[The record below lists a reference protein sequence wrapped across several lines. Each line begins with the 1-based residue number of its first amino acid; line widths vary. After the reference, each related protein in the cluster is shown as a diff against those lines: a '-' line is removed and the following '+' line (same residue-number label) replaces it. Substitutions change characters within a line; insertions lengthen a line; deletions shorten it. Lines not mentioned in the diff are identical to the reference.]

1 MRESRKSL
9 QAILDYTT
17 AVIYVKDREG
27 RFTLVNRRFEELF
40 GLPKEEVLGRT
51 DHELFP
57 PKDADEYRRNDLEVL
72 RSGSSLEAEERV
84 SSDDGVHT
92 YFSVKF
98 PLEGRDGSPYAVCG
112 ISTDITARK
121 RAEEALRQSEGL
133 YRSVVEQAA
142 EGIFLLDAD
151 TLRVIEANAAL
162 GATLGYE
169 PGEMRG
175 LSFYDTSAHDRESV
189 DRNVERVLAEGRLS
203 IGARQYRR
211 RDGGLVDVEISINM
225 VPCEGRRVMCVV
237 AHDMTERR
245 RAERALREIREAE
258 RSRMARELHD
268 SILQDSRRAL
278 DLGGALEVES
288 GPGRGTR
295 VRFRVP
301 LSRAP
306 GNRPRPGGASSTK

>member
-1 MRESRKSL
+1 
-9 QAILDYTT
+9 
-17 AVIYVKDREG
+17 
-27 RFTLVNRRFEELF
+27 
-40 GLPKEEVLGRT
+40 
-51 DHELFP
+51 
-57 PKDADEYRRNDLEVL
+57 
-72 RSGSSLEAEERV
+72 
-84 SSDDGVHT
+84 
-92 YFSVKF
+92 
-98 PLEGRDGSPYAVCG
+98 
-112 ISTDITARK
+112 
-121 RAEEALRQSEGL
+121 
-133 YRSVVEQAA
+133 
-142 EGIFLLDAD
+142 
-151 TLRVIEANAAL
+151 
-162 GATLGYE
+162 
-169 PGEMRG
+169 MRG
-175 LSFYDTSAHDRESV
+175 LSFYDISAHDRESV

-225 VPCEGRRVMCVV
+225 VPREGRRVMCVV

-268 SILQDSRRAL
+268 SILQDIVYALQEIQLLQAASKEEPALGEAADAIRRSVEGLRGAIFDLRLNDTFGRSFVHSLENLVDLNRRMARGAHEIELAIGGDVPEGIPEEVGREVMRIVQEALTNVRRHADARRASVALGLEGSELRSEVRDDGRGFDSEVLRAGMGQHSMRRRVL